1 MDLFLVFIL
10 DPQSQKP
17 NKHISVYT
25 FTHIYLK
32 NAMLPVKLLASYMP
46 YHARYMPHGIIIN

>member
-32 NAMLPVKLLASYMP
+32 NAMLPVKLLAS
-46 YHARYMPHGIIIN
+46 